1 MIWQRHSRTGMRQ
14 EIFATTWLSRKKFCT
29 QIKVGLQYQNTP
41 PPQEK
46 KSLINII
53 LYCTILISIITT
65 DVLLQV
71 SLARISFALICTCSQ
86 WYEWNTTYQLWFIV
100 WQLLA
105 TVQLRCKYIQIV
117 FNRDGRLI
125 LITSF
130 IRPHAK

>member
-1 MIWQRHSRTGMRQ
+1 MIWQIQSRTGMRQ
-14 EIFATTWLSRKKFCT
+14 EIFATTWLSRKNFCT
-29 QIKVGLQYQNTP
+29 QIKVGLQYHNTP
-41 PPQEK
+41 PK
-46 KSLINII
+46 KKTHRLILI